1 MADSYSRC
9 TYLQF
14 SFIFLIYLLL
24 VLRCQIIIF
33 EYTYLPLFQWKGG
46 AAELQLDGGLGECQG
61 WDSLPRRRHEG
72 VFYRWW
78 LPSCVLVELIVLM
91 MRFNCSINHV
101 LEHQE
106 HCEGVFLVTISVER
120 RKLNN
125 GII

>member
-1 MADSYSRC
+1 MGDLENAKDGIPS
-9 TYLQF
+9 Q
-14 SFIFLIYLLL
+14 
-24 VLRCQIIIF
+24 
-33 EYTYLPLFQWKGG
+33 GG
-46 AAELQLDGGLGECQG
+46 DTREF
-61 WDSLPRRRHEG
+61 
-72 VFYRWW
+72 FYRWW